1 MFIRPI
7 SPFKDLFKTNFRFEG
22 GFKMADISA
31 IKLNNTTYTLKDASS
46 ARTIDLS
53 IDPTTYVLTATLK
66 DASGNVI
73 STSTRIDLPLETMVV
88 GGEYVSDDPTYGNA
102 IKLELNNG
110 TYVTFPIGGLVSG
123 LQSEITSN
131 SKLSSDLVDD
141 TNKTNRIV
149 TAANLANINN
159 LNTAA
164 YRDVTDSA
172 TSGSTACITSG
183 GVYTI
188 LGNINTVL
196 EGVL

>member
-1 MFIRPI
+1 
-7 SPFKDLFKTNFRFEG
+7 
-22 GFKMADISA
+22 MADISA

-53 IDPTTYVLTATLK
+53 IDNTTYVLTATLK
-66 DASGNVI
+66 NASGTVI

-88 GGEYVSDDPTYGNA
+88 SGEYVSDDPTYGNA

-141 TNKTNRIV
+141 TNKTNRFV

-159 LNTAA
+159 LNNAA